1 MLVGSL
7 YQNNTSQHHYTLVTG
22 LCFLHSY
29 PTTTKSSK
37 QARQLWSKQAKQ
49 VSQPLNGDDDD
60 VSARSKEND
69 DEDTDASE
77 RGTKGGG

>member
-1 MLVGSL
+1 V
-7 YQNNTSQHHYTLVTG
+7 SQPLNGDDDDV
-22 LCFLHSY
+22 SAR
-29 PTTTKSSK
+29 SK
-37 QARQLWSKQAKQ
+37 ENDDEDTEASKQAKQ

-77 RGTKGGG
+77 QWHEGWRLGFCGREKRLGL